1 MYHFERTTKDTEG
14 RTKKDAEDI
23 ERLKKENEELKV
35 QVADLSYK
43 YKSAQGYLQRHLWQ
57 APPVAWQN
65 ILNFVCLF
73 TDCLHSI
80 VLYNNG
86 RTSWN
91 GNNKSQLEVWT
102 GAIVVEK

>member
-43 YKSAQGYLQRHLWQ
+43 YKSAQGYLQRHL
-57 APPVAWQN
+57 
-65 ILNFVCLF
+65 
-73 TDCLHSI
+73 
-80 VLYNNG
+80 
-86 RTSWN
+86 
-91 GNNKSQLEVWT
+91 
-102 GAIVVEK
+102 